1 MIEQFPWVTY
11 SAKLI
16 KSMVHPL
23 HAGEL
28 KSDYIGE
35 EGSFDSG
42 SQVRFYLSLNTDD
55 GVILDAKFRAFGET
69 LLIGAAEIICEL
81 VIQKNYGQAKRI
93 SAELVEKTA
102 EDRTHKKGF
111 PKEAASYINLAL
123 EALDIALAKCD
134 GLPIPEE
141 FLVTPVDL
149 SDLKKGEYPNWAALT
164 HPERIDLIS
173 HVLTHEIAPYVQLDG
188 GDVKIKELKN
198 DIELT
203 IKYEGSCTTCIS
215 STGSTLSAIQQILRA
230 RVHPLIIVI
239 PDL

>member
-1 MIEQFPWVTY
+1 MIQQFPWVTF
-11 SAKLI
+11 SAKMI
-16 KSMVHPL
+16 KSILRPV

-28 KSDYIGE
+28 KTPYIGE
-35 EGSFDSG
+35 EGSGDNG
-42 SQVRFYLSLNTDD
+42 SKVRFYLLVNTED
-55 GVILDAKFRAFGET
+55 GVIQDAKFKAFGET
-69 LLIGAAEIICEL
+69 LLIGAADIICEL
-81 VIQKNYGQAKRI
+81 VMQKNYGSAKRI

-102 EDRTHKKGF
+102 EERSHKKGF
-111 PKEAASYINLAL
+111 PSEAASYINLAL
-123 EALDIALAKCD
+123 EALDLALAKCD

-149 SDLKKGEYPNWAALT
+149 SDLKNGDYPNWAALT
-164 HPERIDLIS
+164 HVERIALIS
-173 HVLTHEIAPYVQLDG
+173 EVLTHEIAPYVQLDG

-215 STGSTLSAIQQILRA
+215 STGSTLNAIQQILRA
-230 RVHPLIIVI
+230 RVHPQLVVI